1 MSECANCSGNCSS
14 CGSCDGSLLLN
25 SGELQIL
32 RKLGQIPFLPV
43 ARYAD
48 SAEPIYLEDQDFTPK
63 EYSMILQSLEKKGLI
78 SLDFDIP
85 LKGFHSEAYSS
96 YPIVGSFALSARGQH
111 VLQLL
116 ELQGI
121 Q

>member
-1 MSECANCSGNCSS
+1 M
-14 CGSCDGSLLLN
+14 LH
-25 SGELQIL
+25 
-32 RKLGQIPFLPV
+32 KLAQIPFLPV
-43 ARYAD
+43 ARCMD
-48 SAEPIYLEDQDFTPK
+48 STDPIYLEDRDYTPE
-63 EYSMILQSLEKKGLI
+63 EYSLILQSLEKKGLI

-85 LKGFHSEAYSS
+85 LKGFHSEAYNG
-96 YPIVGSFALSARGQH
+96 YPILGSFALSARGQH

>member
-1 MSECANCSGNCSS
+1 MSGCTNCGGNCSS

-25 SGELQIL
+25 SGELQML
-32 RKLGQIPFLPV
+32 RKLGQIPYLPV
-43 ARYAD
+43 ARRAD
-48 SAEPIYLEDQDFTPK
+48 STEPVYLEDQDCTPE
-63 EYSMILQSLEKKGLI
+63 EYSLILRSLEKKGLI

-85 LKGFHSEAYSS
+85 LKGFHSEAYSC

-116 ELQGI
+116 ELNGI